1 MQTSVLNYRVE
12 WLDETGTKRYKFYN
26 DVYHAEKAVN
36 WLIKSGATNVY
47 LVAIVDQ
54 PENEPTDKER
64 DKQFGLA

>member
-1 MQTSVLNYRVE
+1 MNVNNYRVE
-12 WLDETGTKRYKFYN
+12 WLDETGQKRYKFYD

-36 WLIKSGATNVY
+36 WLIKSGASKVY

-54 PENEPTDKER
+54 LENEPTDKER

>member
-1 MQTSVLNYRVE
+1 MNVNKYRVE

-36 WLIKSGATNVY
+36 WLIKSGASKVY

-54 PENEPTDKER
+54 LENEPTDKER

>member
-1 MQTSVLNYRVE
+1 MNVSQYRVE
-12 WLDETGTKRYKFYN
+12 WLDETGQKRYKFY
-26 DVYHAEKAVN
+26 DDLYKAEKAVN

-54 PENEPTDKER
+54 PDGDISDQER